1 MTQEAQ
7 PDGRVSR
14 PSPSPL
20 IVRVVLVVIAALL
33 IAAHFLRAGNTAL
46 LALSLAAPLLL
57 LWRRRWSLIALQ
69 LLAYLAAWRWIGTAI
84 ELIAL
89 REQLGRPWTAAAII
103 LGAVAL
109 FTVLGGL
116 LLNSR
121 SMRER
126 YPG

>member
-1 MTQEAQ
+1 MTSAVQ
-7 PDGRVSR
+7 PGGPMQR
-14 PSPSPL
+14 PSRWPMV
-20 IVRVVLVVIAALL
+20 VRIVLVIIAALL
-33 IAAHFLRAGNTAL
+33 IAAHFLRAMDMPMV
-46 LALSLAAPLLL
+46 ALSLAAPLLL

-69 LLAYLAAWRWIGTAI
+69 VLAYLAAWRWIETALG
-84 ELIAL
+84 LIAM

-109 FTVLGGL
+109 FTALSGL

-126 YPG
+126 YPK

>member
-1 MTQEAQ
+1 MSSAAQ
-7 PDGRVSR
+7 PDGRVER
-14 PSPSPL
+14 PSRWPL
-20 IVRVVLVVIAALL
+20 VVRVVLVIIAALL
-33 IAAHFLRAGNTAL
+33 IAAHFLRAMDTPL
-46 LALSLAAPLLL
+46 VALSLAAPLLL

-69 LLAYLAAWRWIGTAI
+69 VLAYLAAWRWIETALG
-84 ELIAL
+84 LIAM

-109 FTVLGGL
+109 FTALSGL

-126 YPG
+126 YPK

>member
-1 MTQEAQ
+1 MSSAVQ
-7 PDGRVSR
+7 PGGRVQR
-14 PSPSPL
+14 PSGWPVV
-20 IVRVVLVVIAALL
+20 VRIVLVIIAALL
-33 IAAHFLRAGNTAL
+33 IAAHFLRAMDTPMVT
-46 LALSLAAPLLL
+46 LSLAAPLLL

-69 LLAYLAAWRWIGTAI
+69 ILAYLAAGRWIATALA
-84 ELIAL
+84 LIAM

-109 FTVLGGL
+109 FTALSGL

-126 YPG
+126 YPK

>member
-1 MTQEAQ
+1 MTSTEQ
-7 PDGRVSR
+7 PDEPVERAARWPVV
-14 PSPSPL
+14 
-20 IVRVVLVVIAALL
+20 VRIVLVIIAALL
-33 IAAHFLRAGNTAL
+33 IAAHFLRAMDMPMV
-46 LALSLAAPLLL
+46 ALSLAAPLLL

-69 LLAYLAAWRWIGTAI
+69 LMAYLAAWSWIDTALG
-84 ELIAL
+84 LIAM

-109 FTVLGGL
+109 FTALSGL

-126 YPG
+126 YSR